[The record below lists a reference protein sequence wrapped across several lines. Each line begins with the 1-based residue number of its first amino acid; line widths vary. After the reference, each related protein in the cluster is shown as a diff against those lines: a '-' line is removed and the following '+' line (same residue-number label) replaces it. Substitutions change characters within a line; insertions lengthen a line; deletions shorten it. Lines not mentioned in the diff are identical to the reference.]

1 MIIFWNIKSEYIISC
16 CMVKMKFS
24 PKTYRWIHVKL
35 VAIISIHINIPS
47 DIMAICFMRTII
59 NLILMPCLS
68 MFRVG
73 GKSLGFRVSKRL
85 EVFMNPCMRTVYGS
99 MSRSAPLR
107 QCGLAWAFPIR
118 CVRFCYW
125 DCCLL
130 LRLLSWVRKLW
141 LHCCCFLITS
151 SEQRLPQA

>member
-73 GKSLGFRVSKRL
+73 GRVWVLEWANAWRSSWILACVQYMGQCLGLHPCGNVVWHEPFQFI
-85 EVFMNPCMRTVYGS
+85 VF
-99 MSRSAPLR
+99 
-107 QCGLAWAFPIR
+107 AFAIGI
-118 CVRFCYW
+118 VVCY
-125 DCCLL
+125 
-130 LRLLSWVRKLW
+130 
-141 LHCCCFLITS
+141 
-151 SEQRLPQA
+151 